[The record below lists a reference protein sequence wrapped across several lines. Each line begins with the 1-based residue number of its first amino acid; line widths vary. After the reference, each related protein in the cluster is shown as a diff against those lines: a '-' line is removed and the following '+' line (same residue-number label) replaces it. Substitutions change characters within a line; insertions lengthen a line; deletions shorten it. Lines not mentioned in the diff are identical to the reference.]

1 MMRRMKKLVEI
12 KDVHFTYQSKY
23 QKNEVLKGIDGSF
36 AAGKFYAVIGKSGS
50 GKSTL
55 LRLLAGL
62 KVPSR
67 GEILV
72 EGKDLS
78 KIDRDRYRREQ
89 VSVIYQELNL
99 FPALTVLENVMFPL
113 QMQHIEKKE
122 AQERA
127 KAYLETVG
135 LPLSYCKK
143 FPEMLSGGEQQR
155 VAIARA
161 LGMPGKLILADE
173 PTGNLD
179 VANTRNVIGELRR
192 LAEEKGYCVVVVTHD
207 MEAAKAADVVYEL
220 RDGASL
226 QEIQIEGK

>member
-1 MMRRMKKLVEI
+1 MKRLVEI
-12 KDVHFTYQSKY
+12 KDVHYTYRSKY

-36 AAGKFYAVIGKSGS
+36 DTGKFYAIVGKSGS

-55 LRLLAGL
+55 LHLLAGL
-62 KVPSR
+62 KVPTQ

-72 EGKDLS
+72 EGNNLA
-78 KIDRDRYRREQ
+78 KINREKYRREQ
-89 VSVIYQELNL
+89 IAVIYQELNL
-99 FPALTVLENVMFPL
+99 FPSLTVMENVLFPL
-113 QMQHIEKKE
+113 QMQHVKKKE
-122 AQERA
+122 AKARA
-127 KAYLETVG
+127 KEYLETVQ
-135 LPLSYCKK
+135 LPLTYAKK

-179 VANTRNVIGELRR
+179 VENTRNVILELKR
-192 LAEEKGYCVVVVTHD
+192 LAEKGYCVVVVTHD
-207 MEAAKAADVVYEL
+207 MEVAKVADVVYEL

-226 QEIQIEGK
+226 HQIQVEGLE